1 VLADTPMWSDP
12 CDAPPVSTFG
22 ADDVLSR
29 LYFIH
34 SFIVFF
40 ILAAVWSYVFGEPSV
55 PAMAAA
61 WSWLALL
68 TNGESVP
75 AMPSV
80 CTRLHSFNLFFILAA
95 VWSYFFGVSG
105 RAGIQM
111 LIKRVRLHILAATA
125 HGHNLSF
132 DFTLAG
138 PLAGFDRRGHST
150 WNPLCGTFRSLPRL
164 SILITQHESTKSGA
178 SCTRSVWP
186 DQLDCQFSTFAS
198 WTTCLS
204 TYPFFLCLFLLFFS
218 L

>member
-1 VLADTPMWSDP
+1 MV
-12 CDAPPVSTFG
+12 
-22 ADDVLSR
+22 
-29 LYFIH
+29 I
-34 SFIVFF
+34 
-40 ILAAVWSYVFGEPSV
+40 
-55 PAMAAA
+55 
-61 WSWLALL
+61 
-68 TNGESVP
+68 
-75 AMPSV
+75 
-80 CTRLHSFNLFFILAA
+80 
-95 VWSYFFGVSG
+95 FFGVPTDLRPSPVE
-105 RAGIQM
+105 RSLAKSTFRDALIAGIQM

-150 WNPLCGTFRSLPRL
+150 WNPLYGTFRSLPRL

-186 DQLDCQFSTFAS
+186 DQLGCRCSTFAS